1 MPRFCESSRALVT
14 STEPLLVLLLA
25 AASAAA
31 GLLFLAIAR
40 RVSKPAEIRRARKCV
55 SGLLLEMWLYGDDP
69 GQVLRT
75 QFALAAA
82 NLRYAA
88 LMLPAAAAAAIPMI
102 LLWLALDPLLGRA
115 PIPPGGTAIV
125 TARGQ
130 PRESEL
136 IAPPGIRVETPAL
149 RLDTGEIQWRVR
161 SDRETEGALRVTAPD
176 GTGTGRR
183 IVSSRGIRY
192 LADWLEPVT
201 IGYPQR
207 TIRFAGID
215 LRWEWW
221 FVLWS
226 SVTALAFHR
235 RFGVS
240 L

>member
-1 MPRFCESSRALVT
+1 M
-14 STEPLLVLLLA
+14 LA

-40 RVSKPAEIRRARKCV
+40 RVSKPAKIRRARKRV

-75 QFALAAA
+75 QFALVAA

-88 LMLPAAAAAAIPMI
+88 LMLPTAAAAVMPMI

-125 TARGQ
+125 TARGL

-136 IAPPGIRVETPAL
+136 IAPPGIKVETPAL
-149 RLDTGEIQWRVR
+149 RLDSGEIQWRVR
-161 SDRETEGALRVTAPD
+161 ADRETGGDLRVTAPG
-176 GTGTGRR
+176 GTGVEKR
-183 IVSSRGIRY
+183 IVAARGMRF
-192 LADWLEPVT
+192 LSDWAGPVA

-207 TIRFAGID
+207 TIRFAGIN
-215 LRWEWW
+215 LRWEVW

-226 SVTALAFHR
+226 SATALAFRR